1 MTCVE
6 TQVILPN
13 EEEYHI
19 KGKEKRKEM
28 KKERLLLMEHAHNF
42 AGNLGQNA
50 GLTLLGAS

>member
-42 AGNLGQNA
+42 AGNLGQDA